1 MPHAGLT
8 MFSRRAAH
16 WEMIASGAG
25 AGSPRAARRRARDAR
40 RTAIDVRLTPGGTCR
55 YHLVVKID
63 KIREGEPKN
72 IIMGAFGG
80 HYDIKQVVVV
90 DRDVDISSPEE
101 IEWAIATRFQADR
114 DMVVVTGA
122 LSSKLDPSSDD
133 GVGAKL
139 GFDATAPITD
149 PSAFRRIGVKGQEN
163 VNLAQVLVEDPE
175 AAFTR
180 IVGEV

>member
-1 MPHAGLT
+1 
-8 MFSRRAAH
+8 
-16 WEMIASGAG
+16 
-25 AGSPRAARRRARDAR
+25 
-40 RTAIDVRLTPGGTCR
+40 
-55 YHLVVKID
+55 
-63 KIREGEPKN
+63 
-72 IIMGAFGG
+72 
-80 HYDIKQVVVV
+80 
-90 DRDVDISSPEE
+90 
-101 IEWAIATRFQADR
+101 
-114 DMVVVTGA
+114 MVVVTGA

-139 GFDATAPITD
+139 GFDATALITD